1 MNRRAKAAQIA
12 ADPSL
17 HTSEIAAGLSSVTQ
31 ENDLN
36 EFLSTAQLADTDFS
50 AERQNI
56 KVVVTDPA
64 LSAQAGHN
72 PYLLTPQEE
81 REIRQKQRDNV
92 ARLQVPRRPQ
102 WTRDMSRVQ
111 LERQERDAFLEWRRG
126 LADLQENQSLLLTPF
141 ERNLEVWRQLW
152 RTCERSDLVVQIVD
166 ARNPLNFRSQDLE
179 RYVLELNED
188 NGGEILV
195 NQGDE
200 EDDDRESTREQDGP
214 KPSRRNLLLINK
226 SDLLTQKQR

>member
-1 MNRRAKAAQIA
+1 
-12 ADPSL
+12 
-17 HTSEIAAGLSSVTQ
+17 
-31 ENDLN
+31 
-36 EFLSTAQLADTDFS
+36 LSTAQLADTDFS

-56 KVVVTDPA
+56 KVVSDPS
-64 LSAQAGHN
+64 LSAASHN

-81 REIRQKQRDNV
+81 LEIRKKQGENQS
-92 ARLQVPRRPQ
+92 RLQVPRRPK
-102 WTRDMSRVQ
+102 WRRDMTRVE

-152 RTCERSDLVVQIVD
+152 RTCERSDLIVQIVD

-179 RYVLELNED
+179 RYVLELND
-188 NGGEILV
+188 GNGGEEKLQDD
-195 NQGDE
+195 NDNDDQEEGGDQE
-200 EDDDRESTREQDGP
+200 EQPQEEEL
-214 KPSRRNLLLINK
+214 KPERRNLLLINK